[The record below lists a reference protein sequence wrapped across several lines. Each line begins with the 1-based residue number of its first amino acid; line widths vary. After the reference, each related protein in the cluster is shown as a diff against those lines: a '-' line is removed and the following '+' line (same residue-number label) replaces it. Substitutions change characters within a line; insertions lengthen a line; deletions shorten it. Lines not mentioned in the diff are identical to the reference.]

1 MEEMGKEEMQEKNNA
16 NKMLK
21 EKVEDKIQEI
31 LVKNGITS
39 ENVDYLGKLMDIHKD
54 LQEEECLKKKGEL
67 EMRYSEYDEANYGR
81 RGVPGTG
88 RGRYREG
95 AYGRRGVPGT
105 GRGRYRGN
113 YAMDEMMEN
122 YENYSEAS
130 EESMR
135 GNYGAE
141 GEMVKS
147 VEGIMK
153 NIYEIVEELS
163 ETEVPEVEHIIKKYA
178 KDFDKNI
185 TPHKLR
191 HTSATLMFKH
201 GKIDIRT
208 LQKVLGHENISTT
221 QIYTHV
227 DDEGIKNAFNS
238 NPLNFE

>member
-54 LQEEECLKKKGEL
+54 LQEEECLKKKEEL

-147 VEGIMK
+147 IEGIMK

-178 KDFDKNI
+178 K
-185 TPHKLR
+185 
-191 HTSATLMFKH
+191 
-201 GKIDIRT
+201 KIS
-208 LQKVLGHENISTT
+208 EM
-221 QIYTHV
+221 
-227 DDEGIKNAFNS
+227 
-238 NPLNFE
+238 

>member
-1 MEEMGKEEMQEKNNA
+1 MEEMEKEEMQEKNNA

-54 LQEEECLKKKGEL
+54 LQEEECLKKKEEL

-122 YENYSEAS
+122 YEKYSEAS

-178 KDFDKNI
+178 K
-185 TPHKLR
+185 
-191 HTSATLMFKH
+191 
-201 GKIDIRT
+201 KIS
-208 LQKVLGHENISTT
+208 EM
-221 QIYTHV
+221 
-227 DDEGIKNAFNS
+227 
-238 NPLNFE
+238 

>member
-1 MEEMGKEEMQEKNNA
+1 MEEMEKEEMQEKNNA

-39 ENVDYLGKLMDIHKD
+39 ETVDYLGKLMDIHKD
-54 LQEEECLKKKGEL
+54 LQEEECLKKKEEL

-178 KDFDKNI
+178 K
-185 TPHKLR
+185 
-191 HTSATLMFKH
+191 
-201 GKIDIRT
+201 KIS
-208 LQKVLGHENISTT
+208 EM
-221 QIYTHV
+221 
-227 DDEGIKNAFNS
+227 
-238 NPLNFE
+238 

>member
-1 MEEMGKEEMQEKNNA
+1 MEEMEKEEMQEKNNV

-54 LQEEECLKKKGEL
+54 LQEEECLKKKEDL
-67 EMRYSEYDEANYGR
+67 DMRYNEYDEGSYGR

-88 RGRYREG
+88 RSRYRES

-105 GRGRYRGN
+105 GRGRYRGD
-113 YAMDEMMEN
+113 YAMEEMMEHYDN
-122 YENYSEAS
+122 YNEAN

-163 ETEVPEVEHIIKKYA
+163 ETEVPEVEHIIKRYA
-178 KDFDKNI
+178 K
-185 TPHKLR
+185 
-191 HTSATLMFKH
+191 
-201 GKIDIRT
+201 KIS
-208 LQKVLGHENISTT
+208 EM
-221 QIYTHV
+221 
-227 DDEGIKNAFNS
+227 
-238 NPLNFE
+238 

>member
-1 MEEMGKEEMQEKNNA
+1 MEEIEKQEMQEKNNA

-54 LQEEECLKKKGEL
+54 LQEEECLKKKEDL
-67 EMRYSEYDEANYGR
+67 DMRYNEYDEDSYGR

-88 RGRYREG
+88 RSRYRES

-105 GRGRYRGN
+105 GRGRYRG
-113 YAMDEMMEN
+113 YYPMEEMMEHYGN
-122 YENYSEAS
+122 YNEAN

-163 ETEVPEVEHIIKKYA
+163 ETEVPEVEHIIKRYA
-178 KDFDKNI
+178 K
-185 TPHKLR
+185 
-191 HTSATLMFKH
+191 
-201 GKIDIRT
+201 KIS
-208 LQKVLGHENISTT
+208 EM
-221 QIYTHV
+221 
-227 DDEGIKNAFNS
+227 
-238 NPLNFE
+238 

>member
-1 MEEMGKEEMQEKNNA
+1 MEEMEKQEMQEKNNA

-54 LQEEECLKKKGEL
+54 LQEEECLKKKEDL
-67 EMRYSEYDEANYGR
+67 DMRYNEYDEGSYGR

-88 RGRYREG
+88 RSRYRES

-105 GRGRYRGN
+105 GRGRYRGD
-113 YAMDEMMEN
+113 YAMEEMMEHYDN
-122 YENYSEAS
+122 YNEAN

-163 ETEVPEVEHIIKKYA
+163 ETEVPEVEHIIKRYA
-178 KDFDKNI
+178 K
-185 TPHKLR
+185 
-191 HTSATLMFKH
+191 
-201 GKIDIRT
+201 KIS
-208 LQKVLGHENISTT
+208 EM
-221 QIYTHV
+221 
-227 DDEGIKNAFNS
+227 
-238 NPLNFE
+238 

>member
-39 ENVDYLGKLMDIHKD
+39 ENVDYLVKLMDIHKD
-54 LQEEECLKKKGEL
+54 LQEEECLKKKEEL

-178 KDFDKNI
+178 K
-185 TPHKLR
+185 
-191 HTSATLMFKH
+191 
-201 GKIDIRT
+201 KIS
-208 LQKVLGHENISTT
+208 EM
-221 QIYTHV
+221 
-227 DDEGIKNAFNS
+227 
-238 NPLNFE
+238 

>member
-1 MEEMGKEEMQEKNNA
+1 MEEMEKEEMQEKNNA

-54 LQEEECLKKKGEL
+54 LQEEECLKKKEEL

-141 GEMVKS
+141 SEMVKS

-178 KDFDKNI
+178 K
-185 TPHKLR
+185 
-191 HTSATLMFKH
+191 
-201 GKIDIRT
+201 KIS
-208 LQKVLGHENISTT
+208 EM
-221 QIYTHV
+221 
-227 DDEGIKNAFNS
+227 
-238 NPLNFE
+238 